1 MGCSFE
7 RQKGITITNT
17 LQNFINES
25 SRHID
30 KSKGQKQNKVWTDK
44 GSEFYNRSMKYGY
57 KIME

>member
-25 SRHID
+25 SRRID
-30 KSKGQKQNKVWTDK
+30 KSKGQKQNKV
-44 GSEFYNRSMKYGY
+44 
-57 KIME
+57 

>member
-25 SRHID
+25 SRRID

-44 GSEFYNRSMKYGY
+44 GSELYNRSMKYGY